1 MNYQINCEIIMMY
14 IGIQNRN
21 KKLYIVTCGIATENR

>member
-14 IGIQNRN
+14 IGIQNEN
-21 KKLYIVTCGIATENR
+21 KKLYIVTCGIATDNR